1 MYATKEWGDWKW
13 WQVYKLL
20 PFNFESVK
28 RVSHNMQTEYFFNSP
43 NIVLKRLVLYLAV
56 QDTSC

>member
-1 MYATKEWGDWKW
+1 MLQKSEETENDGKFTNY
-13 WQVYKLL
+13 LL